1 LLQTYGFRGEAL
13 SALCAVAEVIIIT
26 KTKDNIVGNSYTMNH
41 DGEIM
46 KQELCHR
53 STGKN
58 IYRFYS
64 KYNSIINYNSIILI
78 LLFSYIFWE
87 TLIY

>member
-26 KTKDNIVGNSYTMNH
+26 KTKDDIVGNSYTMNH

-58 IYRFYS
+58 IIHRFHTTYD
-64 KYNSIINYNSIILI
+64 SIDINILYIIYC
-78 LLFSYIFWE
+78 FHIFFKKH
-87 TLIY
+87 